1 MSSLKLVIILL
12 LPIFSMQSIS
22 FCLGKITHFSCQS
35 FDNEKDVFTLS
46 EWFFHEKDKKGF
58 AISSA
63 LEISKKQ

>member
-1 MSSLKLVIILL
+1 
-12 LPIFSMQSIS
+12 MQSIS